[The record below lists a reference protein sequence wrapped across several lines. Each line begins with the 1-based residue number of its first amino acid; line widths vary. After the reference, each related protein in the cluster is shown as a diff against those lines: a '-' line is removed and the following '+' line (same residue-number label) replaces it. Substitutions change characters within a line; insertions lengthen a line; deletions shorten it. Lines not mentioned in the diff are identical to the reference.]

1 MEAMDTV
8 TAPRAGLKLLNLD
21 AVKAGAVS
29 TEPYRYVICEGVLS
43 AEDAGAIR
51 RDFPQTSSVGF
62 LNSTD
67 LSRDGAYA
75 ELLDDLES
83 AELAAILSE
92 KLDLDL
98 SKAGRLITVRRWSR
112 KSDGRIHTDSLR
124 KISTFLLYLNE
135 SWDAADSGAFR
146 VRRNDHDF
154 EDYAAEVPPTQG
166 HAVGFKRADHS
177 WHGHKPYEGERLVV
191 QLTYL
196 QSAEAAEAKARNAGL
211 QGFLKTFFDRR
222 S

>member
-1 MEAMDTV
+1 MDTAI
-8 TAPRAGLKLLNLD
+8 APRTGLKLLNLD

-29 TEPYRYVICEGVLS
+29 TEPYRYVICENVLS

-67 LSRDGAYA
+67 LSREGAYA
-75 ELLDDLES
+75 ALLDDLES
-83 AELAAILSE
+83 PELAAVLSE

-112 KSDGRIHTDSLR
+112 KTDGRIHTDSER
-124 KISTFLLYLNE
+124 KISTFLVYLNE
-135 SWDAADSGAFR
+135 TWSAADSGAFR
-146 VRRNDHDF
+146 VLKNDHDF
-154 EDYAAEVPPTQG
+154 EDYVVEIPPIQG
-166 HAVGFKRADHS
+166 NAIGFKRADHS
-177 WHGHKPYEGERLVV
+177 WHGHKPFEGERLVV

-196 QSAEAAEAKARNAGL
+196 QSAEAAEHKRRAAGF
-211 QGFLKTFFDRR
+211 QGLMKKLFERVG
-222 S
+222 